1 MIDKRY
7 SNCRA
12 INRLNN
18 AFKRSE
24 KNNYTLYI
32 PYGWDLNNPLII
44 NNIGEKILLMSK
56 NKFTI
61 QEMANQ
67 IHKENPEVD
76 ISVIFN
82 DIFSF
87 LEKVVELNMIEIE
100 EMETMKNKE
109 FIFENSEYSILH
121 CNEGDLRLILN
132 MIESKNKQLDI
143 IDASLPENYY
153 TALMLRTRLFNL
165 SEEFY
170 ILKGKN
176 PIFLLGILSG
186 TLFKNNIPIVSRYIK
201 LNDTNNDFEID
212 FLSKSV
218 FHYLDNYS
226 ERKVLRLQI
235 EVENNELFL
244 TEITKLRKVG
254 FREIAMFKNELGKSR
269 DVIIYDYESA
279 CQ

>member
-100 EMETMKNKE
+100 GMETMKNKE